1 LPSSLSLAG
10 VGGPIR
16 HVSGLAG
23 RFTAQNPTFAS
34 GDRMTPPA
42 RPFEDGTGIGELKR
56 LPKLSVLI
64 ADDEAAIHT
73 LCRDIVK
80 HVVANAVVLSAND
93 GMEAIAQA
101 RAHMPDVILMDLAMP
116 GLDGLDAVKILK
128 SSPDTAGIPIIAFTG
143 HVWHTQAIVESECAA
158 LLAKPCTPR
167 RMLATI
173 ADVLLR
179 PDDSTRR

>member
-1 LPSSLSLAG
+1 
-10 VGGPIR
+10 
-16 HVSGLAG
+16 
-23 RFTAQNPTFAS
+23 
-34 GDRMTPPA
+34 MTPPA
-42 RPFEDGTGIGELKR
+42 RPFEDGTGISELKR
-56 LPKLSVLI
+56 LPRLSVLV
-64 ADDEAAIHT
+64 ADDDGAIHM
-73 LCRDIVK
+73 LCRNIVK
-80 HVVANAVVLSAND
+80 HFVTNAVVLSAAD
-93 GMEAIAQA
+93 GTDAVVQA

-143 HVWHTQAIVESECAA
+143 HVWRSRAIAESECAA

-179 PDDSTRR
+179 PDDSALR